1 MPILEYIWLDKES
14 NFRSKV
20 KIIND
25 FKFNIE
31 NVKDIPKWNYDGSST
46 GQTIGENTEV
56 ILKPVFYCENPL
68 SNSKLKYLLVL
79 CETYDIKGK
88 PLENNY
94 RVEADKIFRKH
105 FSLEPWYGFEQEFF
119 IFGKDSE
126 KLLDKYKKQGQYYC
140 SVGSNNTL
148 GSHREFM
155 NEFINCCV
163 KAKLDIS
170 GINAE
175 VAPCQWEY
183 QIGPVE
189 GIMGC
194 DKLLMSRYIL
204 VKLAEKYEFI
214 IDFSPKPI
222 EGDINGSG
230 CHTNFSTYKM
240 RNHFKGEKGLDYIL
254 SCINNLEKTK
264 DKVLEIYGKDNDKRM
279 SGKHETSKLDEFS
292 YGIGTRHTSV
302 RIGHDVYNEKK
313 GYFEDR
319 RPASN
324 MNPYLVASYLLDN
337 C

>member
-20 KIIND
+20 KIINELG
-25 FKFNIE
+25 FYIE
-31 NVKDIPKWNYDGSST
+31 SITDIPKWNYDGSST
-46 GQTIGENTEV
+46 GQTTGENTEV
-56 ILKPVFYCENPL
+56 ILNPVFYCENPL
-68 SNSKLKYLLVL
+68 SNSKLKNLLVL
-79 CETYDIKGK
+79 CETYDVEGK

-94 RVEADKIFRKH
+94 RVEADKIFRKNS
-105 FSLEPWYGFEQEFF
+105 SLEPWYGFEQEFF

-126 KLLDKYKKQGQYYC
+126 KLLDKYKTQGQYYC

-163 KAKLDIS
+163 KAKLGIS

-189 GIMGC
+189 GIRGC

-204 VKLAEKYEFI
+204 VKLAEKYEFV

-230 CHTNFSTYKM
+230 CHTNFSTNKM
-240 RNHFKGEKGLDYIL
+240 REVNGLDSIL
-254 SCINNLEKTK
+254 SCIKNLEKTK
-264 DKVLEIYGKDNDKRM
+264 DKVLELYGKDNDKRM

-292 YGIGTRHTSV
+292 HGIGTRHTSV

-324 MNPYLVASYLLDN
+324 MNPYLVASYLLEN